1 MTTTV
6 VTVGLCGACL
16 QTIVP
21 TSRAPL
27 WLLTAS
33 WSTNK
38 IAVNKSFFDEETISN
53 KRAQSNLNRR
63 GGYGQLPFEIKI
75 GKNGQINRLNA
86 GWGWDLKPL
95 ARYGL
100 AMVERCGGDINIDA
114 SLYMYLMNTVLN
126 NYFRFHN
133 HSLCCVTIVRD
144 IDSHTTQC
152 RLTFVFLKMLT
163 ICLRK

>member
-1 MTTTV
+1 MRV
-6 VTVGLCGACL
+6 F
-16 QTIVP
+16 VP

-86 GWGWDLKPL
+86 GWGVGFEAACKIRTSDGRRMW
-95 ARYGL
+95 R
-100 AMVERCGGDINIDA
+100 R
-114 SLYMYLMNTVLN
+114 
-126 NYFRFHN
+126 H
-133 HSLCCVTIVRD
+133 
-144 IDSHTTQC
+144 
-152 RLTFVFLKMLT
+152 
-163 ICLRK
+163 